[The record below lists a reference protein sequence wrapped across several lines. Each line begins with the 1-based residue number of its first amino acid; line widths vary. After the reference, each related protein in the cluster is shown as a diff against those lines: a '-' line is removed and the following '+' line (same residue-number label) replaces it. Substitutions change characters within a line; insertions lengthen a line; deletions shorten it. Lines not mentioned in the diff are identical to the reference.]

1 MDTSSNGLLY
11 DTNNSVKITK
21 YNSPEKRWQ
30 IHLAKNCD
38 NNNQDQDTHLCKS
51 AIKWC
56 WARPSYLYSTHLA
69 LYRMTWCLSYQ
80 LAVEFILQLRVVN
93 TQSQDGLSQAHMI
106 VKRSSINLGI
116 HELKDQLKLKK
127 KNKISIIIIKINKSK
142 N

>member
-21 YNSPEKRWQ
+21 YNSPKERWQ
-30 IHLAKNCD
+30 IHFPKNCD
-38 NNNQDQDTHLCKS
+38 NNNQDKDTHSCKS
-51 AIKWC
+51 AIRWC
-56 WARPSYLYSTHLA
+56 WARPPYLYSTHLA

-80 LAVEFILQLRVVN
+80 LAVEFILQLRVVD

-106 VKRSSINLGI
+106 VKRSSVNLGI
-116 HELKDQLKLKK
+116 HELKDQLKFK
-127 KNKISIIIIKINKSK
+127 KNKISIIIKINKSK